1 VPPDVVSCAQAVPG
15 KSPAH
20 NTKGSGSAMAPFK
33 QAFMTP
39 VSFPDAHVAMTHAS

>member
-1 VPPDVVSCAQAVPG
+1 VLG
-15 KSPAH
+15 KSPAT

-39 VSFPDAHVAMTHAS
+39 ISFREAHVAMAHAT